1 MGIVRYA
8 KIEINVRDHDSLQFD
23 IRNNTLKM
31 IVDML
36 NKEYGQGTV
45 NITQRIQ
52 YT

>member
-1 MGIVRYA
+1 
-8 KIEINVRDHDSLQFD
+8 
-23 IRNNTLKM
+23 M

-52 YT
+52 YRNLKEAIDQVPFMIPYLNKPLKV

>member
-1 MGIVRYA
+1 MP

-23 IRNNTLKM
+23 IRNNTLKV

-45 NITQRIQ
+45 DITKNSISQFKRSD
-52 YT
+52 